1 MNDGL
6 AVFIDESPLER
17 RTVEKVFWRLM
28 PFLGLLYI
36 VAFLDRVN
44 VGFAALSMN
53 KDLGFSNAA
62 YGFGAGIFFIGYFL
76 MEVPGSLIMAK
87 VGARLWI
94 ARILI
99 TWGIFAGPRLLSPL
113 RCSFM

>member
-1 MNDGL
+1 MNTQ
-6 AVFIDESPLER
+6 LEQ
-17 RTVEKVFWRLM
+17 RTVSKVFWRLM

-53 KDLGFSNAA
+53 KELGFSNAV
-62 YGFGAGIFFIGYFL
+62 YGFGAGIFFIGYFI
-76 MEVPGSLIMAK
+76 MEIPGNLIMTK

-94 ARILI
+94 ARIPI
-99 TWGIFAGPRLLSPL
+99 TWGIISGLTAWVSTPMEFYTVR
-113 RCSFM
+113 FF

>member
-1 MNDGL
+1 MEGM
-6 AVFIDESPLER
+6 FLEKQ
-17 RTVEKVFWRLM
+17 VVSKVFRRLM

-53 KDLGFSNAA
+53 KDLGFSNAV

-76 MEVPGSLIMAK
+76 MEVPGNLIMAR
-87 VGARLWI
+87 VGAKVWI

-99 TWGIFAGPRLLSPL
+99 TWGIISGLTAWISTP
-113 RCSFM
+113 